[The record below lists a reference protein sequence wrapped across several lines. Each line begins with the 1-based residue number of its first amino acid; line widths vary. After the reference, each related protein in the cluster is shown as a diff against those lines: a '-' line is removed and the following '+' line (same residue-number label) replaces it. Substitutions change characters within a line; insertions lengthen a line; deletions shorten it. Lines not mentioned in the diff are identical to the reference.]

1 MSPFEYISLLTSI
14 VLAIGI
20 TRILTGVGK
29 VVQLHSN
36 LRIYWV
42 HLMWTAN
49 VFLWLLLNW
58 WILFRWHTYEGWT
71 FFLFLF
77 VLVSPIVAFL
87 LSVVLLPEPL
97 DGGTDLK
104 QLFFENRRWFFSLAA
119 LLPPIDAIDTLLK
132 GWDHFLAQGI
142 QYPIVLIVVFSLCI
156 LGIFSKDEKFHAG
169 FAVFFLLFILAFI
182 SLNLRIL
189 T

>member
-1 MSPFEYISLLTSI
+1 MAPFEYISLLTSI

-20 TRILTGVGK
+20 TRILTGIGK
-29 VVQLHSN
+29 IVQLRGT

-42 HLMWTAN
+42 HLLWSMN

-58 WILFRWHTYEGWT
+58 WILFRWHSYEGWT

-77 VLVSPIVAFL
+77 VLVSPVVAFL

-97 DGGTDLK
+97 EGGTDLK
-104 QLFFENRRWFFSLAA
+104 KLFFANQRWFFTLAA

-132 GWDHFLAQGI
+132 GRDHFLAQGV
-142 QYPIVLIVVFSLCI
+142 QYPIVLVIIFSLSI
-156 LGIFSKDEKFHAG
+156 IGMFSKNERFHAG
-169 FAVFFLLFILAFI
+169 FAIFFLLFILAFI
-182 SLNLRIL
+182 SVNLRIL